1 MKVDILGYIGNVVAK
16 ERPLQR
22 YIGRKHY
29 NVGDVLDISSLKHTK
44 NPEEYVCSGF
54 WENVRQFKRYM
65 SAFGVNFV
73 DIIKGN
79 AIHYADAMPSGMF
92 EYPIISVKR
101 LANIPVKTRN
111 NKVVDCVIDK
121 VNMGNIYMNDTET
134 FYYVLKHN
142 GKQLGYINVTRHPDN
157 TMYIDYLTNVLG
169 RKKFRNTEK
178 ILVQAAVEDC
188 MKKGFVPEISAA
200 ADNVARLMG
209 RGYNNSALYKKMG
222 MSANDDEY
230 PIMSVSSSKVIDLL
244 RKYLKFNGEILS
256 GSAER
261 LETIKH

>member
-65 SAFGVNFV
+65 N
-73 DIIKGN
+73 
-79 AIHYADAMPSGMF
+79 AMPSGMF

-222 MSANDDEY
+222 MSVNNDECS
-230 PIMSVSSSKVIDLL
+230 IMSVSSSKVIDLL